1 MFDFLG
7 LGKKK
12 KEEGTETTAPKPAI
26 TLGGPAPAATSPGG
40 TVAIAPPAQAG
51 QLLTSEGREV
61 TAVVEDLEKEVER
74 LKDSLNVVK
83 ESIKSVNTKLE
94 EVEKTLGQLASIYEI
109 VMNQLNPFLDEDERA
124 LPVRPTKTAKPEPKE
139 EPPAKLPERK
149 APPAP
154 QPKGEALLETVP
166 EEVVLPKVDITN
178 PKVIETIID
187 WVQFLVEKVG
197 HSGIEE
203 LLQYYVDIRWIS
215 EEVKEILKRYADGIR
230 VDIEPD
236 VTTVQLDPE
245 DHAKSLEYI
254 LTIKDLMSR

>member
-7 LGKKK
+7 IGGKK
-12 KEEGTETTAPKPAI
+12 KEEKVETAPKPAI
-26 TLGGPAPAATSPGG
+26 ALAPGGTAPAAG
-40 TVAIAPPAQAG
+40 TAPVTPTG

-74 LKDSLNVVK
+74 LKDSMNVLK
-83 ESIKSVNTKLE
+83 ESLKGVNGKLE

-109 VMNQLNPFLDEDERA
+109 VMNQLNPFLDEDEKA
-124 LPVRPTKTAKPEPKE
+124 LPVRGPKVVKETPEKPKE
-139 EPPAKLPERK
+139 EAVKEQARPTPP
-149 APPAP
+149 
-154 QPKGEALLETVP
+154 PKEAILEEVP
-166 EEVVLPKVDITN
+166 SEVVLPHVDITN
-178 PKVIETIID
+178 PKVIESIID
-187 WVQFLVEKVG
+187 WVRFMVEKVG

-215 EEVKEILKRYADGIR
+215 EDVKEILKRYADGIR

-236 VTTVQLDPE
+236 VATVQLDPE

-254 LTIKDLMSR
+254 LTIKDLMNR